1 MIFIPLVAIIL
12 LGLIAV
18 AWNPIFA
25 LVLFAIFFV
34 GYLIW
39 VGMSR
44 RAEQAEAQAGSSAKP
59 ARKSPQGRIPG

>member
-1 MIFIPLVAIIL
+1 MIFIPLVVLIFLA
-12 LGLIAV
+12 LIAV

-44 RAEQAEAQAGSSAKP
+44 RAERAEAQAGSSAKP